1 MKTFTRYL
9 AIGVLASLIGGAAT
23 IPLNARQEQAV
34 EAKRC
39 EWLAGDLHIHTTY
52 SHDSYGGPEDDNTGP
67 EEAYTAGHTTESQF
81 AVAKSRGLDYLAIT
95 DHNDIRSQQHFADE
109 PIASSGVIPI
119 GGYENSL
126 KGHAQMLGA
135 HKLYDSDLDPSFDD
149 SPEGVN
155 AAAKE
160 LRADGGLL
168 QINHPSEGQ
177 VEADHL
183 DWEYD
188 FDVEPDTIEVWNISR
203 LYQPPF
209 PSASSNDDAI
219 DYWEKWL
226 DRGAKIGA
234 TGGSDNHYV
243 ATTGAQGAGQPTTW
257 VCADSSNETGVL
269 DGLRAGRTFISHQP
283 PNHGGPE
290 IYLEADKDSD
300 NDYESTVGATVAP
313 STPLRVRVVG
323 APGAMLRLT
332 KTGGAVLAEVPV
344 TSPIFEHRFT
354 AGQNDKW
361 VRAEILQQDG
371 QAQRQQACDG
381 DVGDQTTYCRNQLLV
396 LGMTSAIYFEAPEP
410 EGNPLPNGGFLVGA
424 DKTSLAPQPERY
436 QPNGDRRTEESQ
448 TPAVWEKDPVACNA
462 IPTDDDGN
470 PTMPDPAYL
479 DKPHHFTWPDSQ
491 LGWPDH
497 NPNCIYLG
505 GYGLG
510 PLRGAQGVDEAGVWV
525 RSVAISNGARTV
537 VFQVFDTV
545 GFFHRYRND
554 VCDRCGLL
562 DIREAIAAREGLGS
576 SKYVTIASTHT
587 HGGADTY
594 GGWGGVPKWYWH
606 QMRDAAIDSAHEA
619 IAALEPAR
627 ISVGQVQ
634 APQFNNER
642 RDNYYSTP
650 DFGAVWMSAESVEG
664 DPLATLLNYAAHPV
678 ETDWDNKNLHADWPG
693 RFNAGLEEEMPG
705 SVAMTIEGGLGNVS
719 PNGGLENMGPVFAR
733 FIKHD
738 IDSGGDELTSNYIEA
753 QAKVI
758 SHPITNGPE
767 FALGAIGAFDREFIP
782 GTQGADGPGTYGWSK
797 QGNPARGCNTAGP
810 IQIRT
815 PVAGYRIGELN
826 VFTGPGE
833 LFSNMTEVV
842 KSNARTGLQTMVFGN
857 ANDSLGYIIQSF
869 EYDRLGGVATDNTVG
884 EYEETFALD
893 PCFGDHVLDEILK
906 INASLQT
913 VAAGPPRPSDRD
925 RDGVPNFRDNCPNTF
940 NPDQQDSDGDEVGDA
955 CDDSTDPTTSPSPSG
970 TASGSPSPSES
981 PSESASP
988 SESPSE
994 SASPSESPS
1003 ESGSPSASGSPSP
1016 SEPPPPLDRDRDG
1029 VPDDVDN
1036 CPDASNTGQANAD
1049 GDSFGDACE
1058 PDFDADG
1065 VSDDVDNCR
1074 TVDNPGQVDGDQD
1087 GTGDACEGDTD
1098 GDGVIDDDDNCIAQ
1112 PNSTQENTYGDE
1124 RGDACEPAPDPGGGG
1139 NGGGGGG
1146 SSGSESPSP
1155 TPTSQNSGA
1164 AEETGEIQTTIAA
1177 DSSLIRF
1184 GDSLTLSGTVAA
1196 PRMCG
1201 SSFVV
1206 DLSRREFGSDSF
1218 EVIATLEVGEDLV
1231 WTYTGL
1237 PKTNASYL
1245 ATARD
1250 SGPCDGSGSTPVD
1263 VLVKVKIT
1271 ASVPDSCARR
1281 ATIRGSVAPSRPGST
1296 VVLQRKAAGE
1306 WHRVD
1311 ADNLNRRSRYA
1322 LETDSCRGRHRIVW
1336 KGPDIRNERSA
1347 LNFRLNK

>member
-1 MKTFTRYL
+1 M
-9 AIGVLASLIGGAAT
+9 AIAASLIGGAAT
-23 IPLNARQEQAV
+23 IPSTARQEQAV
-34 EAKRC
+34 EPQRC

-52 SHDSYGGPEDDNTGP
+52 SHDSYGGPTDDNTGP
-67 EEAYTAGHTTESQF
+67 EEAYTAGHAPESQF

-95 DHNDIRSQQHFADE
+95 DHNDIRSQGHFSDE
-109 PIASSGVIPI
+109 PIASSGVISI

-126 KGHAQMLGA
+126 DGHAQMLGA
-135 HKLYDSDLDPSFDD
+135 HKLYDEALDPSFD
-149 SPEGVN
+149 SSAAGVN
-155 AAAKE
+155 AAADA
-160 LRADGGLL
+160 LRTDGGAF
-168 QINHPSEGQ
+168 QINHPSEDQ
-177 VEADHL
+177 VEADHMN
-183 DWEYD
+183 WSYGFE
-188 FDVEPDTIEVWNISR
+188 VEPDTIEVWNISR

-243 ATTGAQGAGQPTTW
+243 ATTAAQGAGQPTTW
-257 VCADSSNETGVL
+257 VCAGTRSEAGVL
-269 DGLRAGRTFISHQP
+269 GGLRAGRTFISHQP

-290 IYLEADKDSD
+290 IYLEAEADRDDD
-300 NDYESTVGATVAP
+300 NDYESMVGSTVPAN
-313 STPLRVRVVG
+313 TPLRVRVVG
-323 APGAMLRLT
+323 APGTVLRIT
-332 KTGGAVLAEVPV
+332 KTTGAVLAEVPV
-344 TSPIFEHRFT
+344 TSPLFEHRFT
-354 AGQNDKW
+354 AGQSDTW
-361 VRAEILQQDG
+361 VRAEVLQQDG
-371 QAQRQQACDG
+371 QAQRKAACDG
-381 DVGDQTTYCRNQLLV
+381 TVGSETTYCRNQLLV
-396 LGMTSAIYFEAPEP
+396 LGMTSAIYLDPAPV
-410 EGNPLPNGGFLVGA
+410 GNPLPNGQFLVGA
-424 DKTSLAPQPERY
+424 DKTSLAPEPERY
-436 QPNGDRRTEESQ
+436 QPNGDPRTEETQ
-448 TPAVWEKDPVACNA
+448 DPAVWEKDPVACNA
-462 IPTDDDGN
+462 VPTDDGGD

-479 DKPHHFTWPDSQ
+479 DKEHHFIWPDSQ

-510 PLRGAQGVDEAGVWV
+510 PLRGAEGVDEAGVWV

-545 GFFHRYRND
+545 GFFHRYRTD

-562 DIREAIAAREGLGS
+562 DIREEIARREGLGS
-576 SKYVTIASTHT
+576 SEYVTIASTHT

-650 DFGAVWMSAESVEG
+650 DFGAVWMSAESAEG
-664 DPLATLLNYAAHPV
+664 EPLATLLNYAAHPV

-693 RFNAGLEEEMPG
+693 RFNAGLEAEMPG
-705 SVAMTIEGGLGNVS
+705 SVSMVIEGGLGNVS

-738 IDSGGDELTSNYIEA
+738 IDGGGDELTSNYIEA

-758 SHPITNGPE
+758 SHPVTNGPE
-767 FALGAIGAFDREFIP
+767 FALGAIGGFDREFLP
-782 GTQGADGPGTYGWSK
+782 GTQGADGPGTYSWSK
-797 QGNPARGCNTAGP
+797 QGNPARGCNTAGAV
-810 IQIRT
+810 QLRT

-842 KSNARTGLQTMVFGN
+842 KSSARTGLQTMVFGN

-893 PCFGDHVLDEILK
+893 PCFGDHVLDEMLK

-913 VAAGPPRPSDRD
+913 VNAGPARPSDRD
-925 RDGVPNFRDNCPNTF
+925 RDGVPNFRDNCQNIF
-940 NPDQQDSDGDEVGDA
+940 NPDQQDTDGDGVGDA
-955 CDDSTDPTTSPSPSG
+955 CDDSTDPTTSPSPTM
-970 TASGSPSPSES
+970 TASESPSPTSTPSGSASPSDSPSES
-981 PSESASP
+981 PSPSDSP
-988 SESPSE
+988 SESPST
-994 SASPSESPS
+994 SE
-1003 ESGSPSASGSPSP
+1003 SASGSPSP
-1016 SEPPPPLDRDRDG
+1016 SDPPPPLDGDRDG
-1029 VPDDVDN
+1029 IPDDVDN
-1036 CPDASNTGQANAD
+1036 CPNTANTGQANTD

-1058 PDFDADG
+1058 PDFDDDG
-1065 VSDDVDNCR
+1065 VADDTDNCR
-1074 TVDNPGQVDGDQD
+1074 TVDNPGQADSDTD
-1087 GTGDACEGDTD
+1087 ETGDACEGDTD
-1098 GDGVIDDDDNCIAQ
+1098 GDGVIDDDDNCINQAN
-1112 PNSTQENTYGDE
+1112 PSQENTYGDE
-1124 RGDACEPAPDPGGGG
+1124 RGDACEPAPNP
-1139 NGGGGGG
+1139 GGGGGG
-1146 SSGSESPSP
+1146 SGDGQSPSP
-1155 TPTSQNSGA
+1155 TPTPTPTQNSGA
-1164 AEETGEIQTTIAA
+1164 AEETGEIQTTISA

-1184 GDSLTLSGTVAA
+1184 GNSVTLSGMVSA
-1196 PRMCG
+1196 PRACG
-1201 SSFVV
+1201 GSFSV
-1206 DLSRREFGSDSF
+1206 DLSRREFGSDTF
-1218 EVIATLEVGEDLV
+1218 EAIATLEVGEDLV

-1237 PKTNASYL
+1237 PEANASYM

-1250 SGPCDGSGSTPVD
+1250 TGSCEGRSSSPVD
-1263 VLVKVKIT
+1263 VLVKVKI
-1271 ASVPDSCARR
+1271 AAAAPARCVR
-1281 ATIRGSVAPSRPGST
+1281 DATVRGSVAPSRPGTT
-1296 VVLQRKAAGE
+1296 VALQRRSAGK
-1306 WHRVD
+1306 WRKVD
-1311 ADNLNRRSRYA
+1311 ADKLNNDSRFR
-1322 LETDSCRGRHRIVW
+1322 LETDKCRGHFRIVW

-1347 LNFRLNK
+1347 FNFRMTR